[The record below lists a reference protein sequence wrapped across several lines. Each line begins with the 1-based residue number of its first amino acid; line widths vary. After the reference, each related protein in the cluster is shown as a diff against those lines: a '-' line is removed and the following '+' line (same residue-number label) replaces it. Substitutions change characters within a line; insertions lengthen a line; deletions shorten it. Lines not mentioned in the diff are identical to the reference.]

1 MSGKD
6 SRLFQCACDGGAQ
19 AKPIDP
25 FAYDLAGYRVGANA
39 IRLHDQVVALLVLA
53 RLFRS
58 LRMDALV
65 EPMSHL

>member
-39 IRLHDQVVALLVLA
+39 IRLHDQVVKLLVVSVSEA
-53 RLFRS
+53 
-58 LRMDALV
+58 V
-65 EPMSHL
+65 